1 MIAAGD
7 VVYRIR
13 CVVGASLIA
22 GALAGCGR
30 IDATL
35 DDRYDSID
43 RAAGKARNES
53 ILRNI
58 ARASEDI
65 PLTFMAFSKV
75 SGSLQANVSAALPNF
90 VIGPSPFPTQVQRD
104 VVIGNTTLGG
114 STTAANAVD
123 FAILESSDFYR
134 ALLDPSDLLD
144 FNYLIRQGYSRE
156 LLFWLFADSVRITI
170 KNKRHLEFYEF
181 RNGVDGDES
190 CQYLP
195 GLRQK
200 VCFRNIVDVAIGAGL
215 SVQSITREE
224 PNSSGGGG
232 QGRGAKG
239 SSNSSKPTRRTISRL
254 CFDPFFLKQAAT
266 ESPAAHNMFRLF
278 LKAYPIPIDPLC
290 SSDPDPKQFNALG
303 TDRLKIG
310 SGKKGGKIEF
320 EIVTRSTFG
329 IYQFLGRILA
339 ADAMDRIMMTGRNGA
354 SEDERRI
361 LSIVRDQAADCAVNI
376 TLRGKYYCVP
386 ERGSDNTK
394 RIFSLLSQLIALK
407 TQTQDLGITP
417 TVRLSP

>member
-1 MIAAGD
+1 MGAEG
-7 VVYRIR
+7 VVYRIC
-13 CVVGASLIA
+13 CVAGAALIA
-22 GALAGCGR
+22 GVLAGCAQ
-30 IDATL
+30 IDSTL
-35 DDRYDSID
+35 DDRYDSVD

-53 ILRNI
+53 VLRNI

-75 SGSLQANVSAALPNF
+75 SGTLQANVSAALPNF

-144 FNYLIRQGYSRE
+144 FNFLVRQGYSRE
-156 LLFWLFADSVRITI
+156 LLFWLFADSVRITVRN
-170 KNKRHLEFYEF
+170 NKRPEFYEI
-181 RNGVDGDES
+181 RNRVTEDES

-195 GLRQK
+195 GLRRK
-200 VCFRNIVDVAIGAGL
+200 ICFRDIVDVAIGAGL
-215 SVQSITREE
+215 SVQSVTREE
-224 PNSSGGGG
+224 ASSSSGGG
-232 QGRGAKG
+232 QGRGGAKG
-239 SSNSSKPTRRTISRL
+239 SSSSKPARSTISRL
-254 CFDPFFLKQAAT
+254 CFDPFFAKQAAKD
-266 ESPAAHNMFRLF
+266 SPAAHGMFQLF
-278 LKAYPIPIDPLC
+278 LKAYPIAIDPLC
-290 SSDPDPKQFNALG
+290 SSDWIPTQSARLG
-303 TDRLKIG
+303 ADKLRIG
-310 SGKKGGKIEF
+310 SRGKIEF
-320 EIVTRSTFG
+320 EILTRSTFG

-339 ADAMDRIMMTGRNGA
+339 ADATDKILMTGRSGA
-354 SEDERRI
+354 SEGERRI
-361 LSIVRDQAADCAVNI
+361 LSIVHDQTSDCAVNI

-386 ERGSDNTK
+386 EQGSDNTK